1 MKQFLNGVVQWKTST
16 CLIFTASMFIYL
28 TMSLLF
34 DNSQVS
40 TALLWTLFWVCAG
53 AALLQGVCFSTWI
66 FKKMRYTW
74 RSLLFVALFLPALT
88 LAAWKGAWFP
98 MERAEAWI
106 MFVGIFFLIFI
117 GMTIGFEVGMFDL
130 DFPCPGVATVRM
142 QASGSEEVDANP
154 SLWGTLTFV
163 EK

>member
-16 CLIFTASMFIYL
+16 CFIFTASMFIYL

-40 TALLWTLFWVCAG
+40 TALLWTLFWVCAA

-88 LAAWKGAWFP
+88 LAAWKGRWFP
-98 MERAEAWI
+98 VEKAEAWI
-106 MFVGIFFLIFI
+106 TFVGIFFLIFI
-117 GMTIGFEVGMFDL
+117 GMTIGFDVYFRITGRKYDGLMGQYRKQTEDRES
-130 DFPCPGVATVRM
+130 P
-142 QASGSEEVDANP
+142 
-154 SLWGTLTFV
+154 
-163 EK
+163 